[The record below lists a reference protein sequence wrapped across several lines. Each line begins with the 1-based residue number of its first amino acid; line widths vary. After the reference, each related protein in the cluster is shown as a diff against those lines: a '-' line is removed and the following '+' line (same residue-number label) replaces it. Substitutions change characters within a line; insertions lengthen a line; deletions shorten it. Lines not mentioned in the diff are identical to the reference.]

1 MSNAIEPMQIAECR
15 KCRATIFSNH
25 QQPWCDCGEELPAD
39 VMRQLPQLW
48 SSDYYGD
55 TTRHKESSSNGLASI
70 LRVIGFVDVAASV
83 ILALYLVSNSPSK
96 LFPDPLEQLQRQLAG
111 GFAIAA
117 TVQGVAVLIV
127 MFALAEIL
135 ERVITINAALTTAR
149 NVDDQARTN

>member
-1 MSNAIEPMQIAECR
+1 MSNAIDPTQIAECP

-55 TTRHKESSSNGLASI
+55 TTRRKESSSSGLASI
-70 LRVIGFVDVAASV
+70 LRIIGFVDVAASV

-96 LFPDPLEQLQRQLAG
+96 LFPDPLEQLQRQLAV

-135 ERVITINAALTTAR
+135 ERVITINEVLEKQSHK
-149 NVDDQARTN
+149 DDQAQTN